1 MKRRHRPA
9 AEKRA
14 RAPVRISVSKTRNDT
29 LGETLRE
36 VVGGRLTQGA
46 TGVCSLQQTSVRD
59 DAAGHECDREKG
71 AHTIPSAFASYSGGD
86 TTPSPR
92 YDCCVARSFAT
103 SVRSSTTSARRASS
117 PSATGGAARRVR
129 RQQHTVHPTMDTTK
143 STKDATAIYKIARS
157 ESGPAV
163 LVAVA
168 VARRRRVVLSR
179 E

>member
-14 RAPVRISVSKTRNDT
+14 RAPVRISASKTRSDT

-36 VVGGRLTQGA
+36 AAGGRLTQGK
-46 TGVCSLQQTSVRD
+46 TGVCSSQQTSVRD
-59 DAAGHECDREKG
+59 DAAGHEYHREKG
-71 AHTIPSAFASYSGGD
+71 AHTIPSAFASYSGGG

-103 SVRSSTTSARRASS
+103 SVRSSTTSARSASS
-117 PSATGGAARRVR
+117 PSAADGTARRVR
-129 RQQHTVHPTMDTTK
+129 LQHTMQPTMDTTR
-143 STKDATAIYKIARS
+143 SATDATAMYKMARS

-168 VARRRRVVLSR
+168 VARRRMAALDRA
-179 E
+179 